1 MTESDDGT
9 KAVSAQQTNHSYRFL
24 LPVLGL
30 SAFSVWLI
38 NVVFQLLLID
48 IAQTFQVNVG
58 TAGLTAAVSAISG
71 IAAGLLLS
79 FLSVRF
85 NHKLLLALGLATSCL
100 SSIALYFAPSF
111 ELVLVTNAGVGIAIA
126 TVSAMAYS
134 FIGNCCPAEKRGRAI
149 GFTMAAS
156 MSAFILGAPVIGFI
170 ADWHT
175 AVISVALPFALVSLI
190 LVLFAIPNKP
200 GDDQLASASKET
212 FFAGVKQTFSN
223 RSATACL
230 IAYMFII
237 AETSIC
243 FYTVSFF
250 RSQFSVGIDVGSVI
264 VMVTYVL
271 SAAGGIAAGLM
282 VNRVGGKVLATA
294 TCLLAITFILTFT
307 FMPTFAFSWALNAL
321 SAFFCGMT
329 GPIIVSLTIEQV
341 PKFKSTM
348 ASLNVTF
355 LNMGML
361 LASLSGGMALSLYN
375 YQTLALMLGGFGL
388 AGIVLWVTSVKETGR
403 SPNI

>member
-1 MTESDDGT
+1 
-9 KAVSAQQTNHSYRFL
+9 
-24 LPVLGL
+24 
-30 SAFSVWLI
+30 
-38 NVVFQLLLID
+38 
-48 IAQTFQVNVG
+48 
-58 TAGLTAAVSAISG
+58 
-71 IAAGLLLS
+71 
-79 FLSVRF
+79 
-85 NHKLLLALGLATSCL
+85 
-100 SSIALYFAPSF
+100 
-111 ELVLVTNAGVGIAIA
+111 
-126 TVSAMAYS
+126 
-134 FIGNCCPAEKRGRAI
+134 
-149 GFTMAAS
+149 

-200 GDDQLASASKET
+200 ANQPTSASKEP
-212 FFAGVKQTFSN
+212 FFAGVKQAFSN
-223 RSATACL
+223 RSAIASL
-230 IAYMFII
+230 IAYMLIM

-294 TCLLAITFILTFT
+294 ACLLAITFILTFT

-348 ASLNVTF
+348 ASLNR
-355 LNMGML
+355 G
-361 LASLSGGMALSLYN
+361 LS
-375 YQTLALMLGGFGL
+375 
-388 AGIVLWVTSVKETGR
+388 
-403 SPNI
+403 